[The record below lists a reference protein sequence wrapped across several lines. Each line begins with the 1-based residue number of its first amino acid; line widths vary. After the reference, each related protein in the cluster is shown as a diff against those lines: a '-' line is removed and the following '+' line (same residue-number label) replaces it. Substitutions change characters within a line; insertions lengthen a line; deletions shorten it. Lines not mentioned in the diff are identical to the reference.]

1 MIHALICITF
11 LCFGSLS
18 SLVIYRLSP
27 NNNNKDINLFFPRSH
42 CPSCKKNIANINLI
56 PLIGFI
62 KQRGRCS
69 NCNVKISFYYPINEI
84 LHLIIG
90 LVLYSIL
97 GLSIQ
102 LLIAFLI
109 AVILIIL
116 FILDYRF
123 FLLPFNIN
131 IALLLIGLIAIGYAE
146 IFKISFLDY
155 KNLSMSV
162 AGAFIGFVFLWSV
175 NFFFKLIKGYDGIG
189 GGDFILLASLGSIT
203 GPFAL
208 PFIILFGSLAS
219 ILIYFLKIKTLSNQ
233 IPLGSGLVLGFL
245 IFILLNYFELLNIY
259 SVL

>member
-18 SLVIYRLSP
+18 SLIIYRLSP
-27 NNNNKDINLFFPRSH
+27 TNNNKDVNLFYPRSH
-42 CPSCKKNIANINLI
+42 CPNCKKNITNINLI

-62 KQRGRCS
+62 KQRGKCL

-90 LVLYSIL
+90 LVLFSIF
-97 GLSIQ
+97 GLSMQ

-123 FLLPFNIN
+123 FLLPFSLN
-131 IALLLIGLIAIGYAE
+131 IALLFIGLIGIGYAE
-146 IFKISFLDY
+146 IFKIIFLDY
-155 KNLSMSV
+155 NNLSMSV
-162 AGAFIGFVFLWSV
+162 AGAFIGFVFLWLV
-175 NFFFKLIKGYDGIG
+175 NFFFNLIKGYNGIG

-219 ILIYFLKIKTLSNQ
+219 ILIYFLKIKALSNQ

-259 SVL
+259 LVI

>member
-1 MIHALICITF
+1 MIHTLICITF

-18 SLVIYRLSP
+18 SLIVYRLSP
-27 NNNNKDINLFFPRSH
+27 GNNNKNINLFFPRSH

-84 LHLIIG
+84 VHLIIG

-102 LLIAFLI
+102 LLISFLI

-116 FILDYRF
+116 FMLDYRF

-131 IALLLIGLIAIGYAE
+131 IALLLIGLIGIGYAE

-155 KNLSMSV
+155 NYGSM
-162 AGAFIGFVFLWSV
+162 
-175 NFFFKLIKGYDGIG
+175 
-189 GGDFILLASLGSIT
+189 
-203 GPFAL
+203 
-208 PFIILFGSLAS
+208 
-219 ILIYFLKIKTLSNQ
+219 
-233 IPLGSGLVLGFL
+233 
-245 IFILLNYFELLNIY
+245 
-259 SVL
+259 

>member
-18 SLVIYRLSP
+18 SLIIYRLSP
-27 NNNNKDINLFFPRSH
+27 TNNNKDVNLFYPRSH
-42 CPSCKKNIANINLI
+42 CPNCKKNITNINLI

-62 KQRGRCS
+62 KQRGKCL

-90 LVLYSIL
+90 LALFSIF
-97 GLSIQ
+97 GLSMQ

-123 FLLPFNIN
+123 FLLPFSLN
-131 IALLLIGLIAIGYAE
+131 IALLFIGLIGIGYAE

-155 KNLSMSV
+155 NNLSMS
-162 AGAFIGFVFLWSV
+162 ALGAFIGFAFLWLV
-175 NFFFKLIKGYDGIG
+175 NFFFNLIKGYDGIG
-189 GGDFILLASLGSIT
+189 GGDFILLASLGSIA
-203 GPFAL
+203 GPFSL
-208 PFIILFGSLAS
+208 PFIVLFGSLAS
-219 ILIYFLKIKTLSNQ
+219 ILIYFFKIKALSNQ

-259 SVL
+259 SVI